1 MTNEFYMNRAIEL
14 AYQGTGYVSPNPR
27 VGAVIVKNGVVI
39 GEGWHKKF
47 GAPHAEIEAIEN
59 CKGIDLS
66 GATLYVNLEPCT
78 HYGKTPPCTNA
89 IIEKKFD
96 KVVIGMTDPNPVVS
110 GRGIAMLKDA
120 GINVESDVLPEDCK
134 WVNRFFVK
142 NITTKLPYI
151 IIKTAQTFDGNI
163 ATATGESKWITNPE
177 SRKAVHAL
185 RFEVDAVLV
194 GRRTVLNDN
203 PSLTVRDIEGRNPI
217 RIIFDSSLSLPV
229 ETEIFNDSASS
240 VIVCCKPESS
250 DSRKAELL
258 KSRGINILPVWQN
271 NQGKLDIQDAI
282 SKLAREFNIASILV
296 EGGASIFSSF
306 ITEKIYDELHLFI
319 APKIIGKGI
328 NVFGEFQTRQLIEAP
343 LFKIKGVIKRN
354 TDIQVIAVKS

>member
-14 AYQGTGYVSPNPR
+14 AYKGTGYVSPNPR
-27 VGAVIVKNGVVI
+27 VGAVIVKNGVII

-47 GAPHAEIEAIEN
+47 GAPHAEIDAIDN
-59 CKGIDLS
+59 CRGIDLS

-78 HYGKTPPCTNA
+78 HFGKTPPCTNA
-89 IIEKKFD
+89 IIEKKFE

-110 GRGIAMLKDA
+110 GRGISMLKDA
-120 GINVESDVLPEDCK
+120 GIKVESDVLPEDCK
-134 WVNRFFVK
+134 WVNRFFIK
-142 NITTKLPYI
+142 NISTKLPYI
-151 IIKTAQTFDGNI
+151 IIKTAQSLDGNI
-163 ATATGESKWITNPE
+163 ATSSGESKWITNPE

-185 RFEVDAVLV
+185 RTEVDAVLV

-203 PSLTVRDIEGRNPI
+203 PSLTVRDIEGRNPV
-217 RIIFDSSLSLPV
+217 RIIFDSSLSLPI
-229 ETEIFNDSASS
+229 ETGIFNDSASS

-250 DSRKAELL
+250 DGRKAELL

-282 SKLAREFNIASILV
+282 SKLSREFNIASILV
-296 EGGASIFSSF
+296 EGGASVFSSF

-328 NVFGEFQTRQLIEAP
+328 NVFGEFQTRQLVEAP
-343 LFKIKGVIKRN
+343 HFKIRAVIKRN
-354 TDIQVIAVKS
+354 TDIQLIAVKS

>member
-14 AYQGTGYVSPNPR
+14 AYKGTGYVSPNPR
-27 VGAVIVKNGVVI
+27 VGAVIVKNGVII

-47 GAPHAEIEAIEN
+47 GAPHAEIDAIDN

-89 IIEKKFD
+89 IIEKKFE
-96 KVVIGMTDPNPVVS
+96 KVVIGMMDPNPVVS

-120 GINVESDVLPEDCK
+120 GITVESDVLLEDSQ
-134 WVNRFFVK
+134 WVNRFFIK

-151 IIKTAQTFDGNI
+151 IIKTAQSLDGNI
-163 ATATGESKWITNPE
+163 ATSSGESKWITSPE
-177 SRKAVHAL
+177 SRKAVHTL

-217 RIIFDSSLSLPV
+217 RVIFDSSLSLPV
-229 ETEIFNDSASS
+229 ETGIFNDSASS
-240 VIVCCKPESS
+240 VIVCCKPEAS
-250 DSRKAELL
+250 DSRKAEIL
-258 KSRGINILPVWQN
+258 KSRGINILPIWQN
-271 NQGKLDIQDAI
+271 NQGKLDLQDAI

-306 ITEKIYDELHLFI
+306 ISEKIYDELHFFI
-319 APKIIGKGI
+319 APKILGKGI
-328 NVFGEFQTRQLIEAP
+328 NVFGEFHTRQLIEAP
-343 LFKIKGVIKRN
+343 NFKIKGVIKRN
-354 TDIQVIAVKS
+354 TDIHLIAVK